1 MAMGPVQM
9 LVLGFDEPNFTGK
22 IAAELDRLREH
33 EFVKI
38 VDALV
43 VNKDENGD
51 ITALQVSDLSQDE
64 AIEMGAI
71 AGALIGFGYGEDED
85 AVEAGAEL
93 GAEAMAD
100 GHLIPEED
108 AWYVADAI
116 PNGSAA
122 AIILLEHLWA
132 IPLRDAIV
140 GCRRHRARRRVDPR
154 QRPDRGRRRCSGGVG
169 ASSGVGAAAAPA
181 ATPARARRAARAGG
195 RR

>member
-1 MAMGPVQM
+1 M
-9 LVLGFDEPNFTGK
+9 LVIGFAEPNFTGK

-43 VNKDENGD
+43 VQKDDAGE
-51 ITALQVSDLSQDE
+51 ITALQVTDLTEDE
-64 AIEMGAI
+64 SIEMGAI
-71 AGALIGFGYGEDED
+71 AGALIGFGYGGDD
-85 AVEAGAEL
+85 ASVEAGAEL
-93 GAEAMAD
+93 GAEAMAEKG

-122 AIILLEHLWA
+122 AIVLLEHVWA

-140 GCRRHRARRRVDPR
+140 DA
-154 QRPDRGRRRCSGGVG
+154 GGIALADEWIHASDLIAVG
-169 ASSGVGAAAAPA
+169 VAAAAE
-181 ATPARARRAARAGG
+181 
-195 RR
+195 

>member
-51 ITALQVSDLSQDE
+51 ITALQVTDLSEDE
-64 AIEMGAI
+64 ALEMGAI
-71 AGALIGFGYGEDED
+71 AGALIGFGYGEGED
-85 AVEAGAEL
+85 AAIEAGAEL

-100 GHLIPEED
+100 GHLLPEEE

-122 AIILLEHLWA
+122 AIILLEHIWA

-140 GCRRHRARRRVDPR
+140 GA
-154 QRPDRGRRRCSGGVG
+154 GGV
-169 ASSGVGAAAAPA
+169 ALADEWIHARDLVAVGVAAAAE
-181 ATPARARRAARAGG
+181 
-195 RR
+195 